1 MQSKEYA
8 ALVNQVGRIALAV
21 KPADESP
28 VFENCSLAVF
38 YLRSAAT
45 ALGKA
50 ESLMA
55 RIENN
60 GTGKTEKPGSPSE
73 PST

>member
-1 MQSKEYA
+1 MQAKEYA
-8 ALVNQVGRIALAV
+8 SFAAMAGEIALAV
-21 KPADESP
+21 KPADASP

-38 YLRSAAT
+38 YLRSAAV

-55 RIENN
+55 RLENN
-60 GTGKTEKPGSPSE
+60 AQNGTIDKEQ
-73 PST
+73 

>member
-1 MQSKEYA
+1 MTSEDYA
-8 ALVNQVGRIALAV
+8 RYATETGRIALAV
-21 KPADESP
+21 KPTDASP

-38 YLRSAAT
+38 YLRSAAV

-55 RIENN
+55 RLENN
-60 GTGKTEKPGSPSE
+60 GTGKIEEAP
-73 PST
+73 

>member
-1 MQSKEYA
+1 MTSEEYA
-8 ALVNQVGRIALAV
+8 RFASMAGEIALAV
-21 KPADESP
+21 KPADASP

-38 YLRSAAT
+38 YLRSAAV

-55 RIENN
+55 RLENN
-60 GTGKTEKPGSPSE
+60 AQNGTSEKE
-73 PST
+73 L

>member
-8 ALVNQVGRIALAV
+8 SFASMASEIALAV
-21 KPADESP
+21 RPADASP
-28 VFENCSLAVF
+28 VFENCQLAVF
-38 YLRSAAT
+38 YLRSAAV

-55 RIENN
+55 RLENN
-60 GTGKTEKPGSPSE
+60 AENGTNGKEL
-73 PST
+73 

>member
-1 MQSKEYA
+1 M
-8 ALVNQVGRIALAV
+8 AV
-21 KPADESP
+21 RPADASP

-38 YLRSAAT
+38 YLRSAAV

-55 RIENN
+55 RLENN
-60 GTGKTEKPGSPSE
+60 GENGKDKKE
-73 PST
+73 